1 MNLERFSLKDRVSIV
16 TGAGTGIG
24 QGIATAMAE
33 SGARVVLAG
42 RTRSRLE
49 ETGETIRAFG
59 GEALV
64 VDTDVSDRDGR
75 AYLVATVLET
85 WNQIDI
91 LVNNAGVNVRTPPED
106 YREEDWDRIVDTN
119 LKGTFFLTQLA
130 ARHMIERK
138 YGKIIH
144 IASLAT
150 ITGIPLIPAY
160 TAAKGGLGSLTY
172 QLAIDWARYNINV
185 NSICPGYIRTPL
197 TRPVEESER
206 GAYILNRVPAGR
218 WGEPE
223 DIAGTAVFLAAPAS
237 DFLTGQLI
245 VVDGGWMAG
254 G

>member
-1 MNLERFSLKDRVSIV
+1 MNLERFSLKDRVAIV

-49 ETGETIRAFG
+49 ETEETIRAFG

-64 VDTDVSDRDGR
+64 VESDVSDREGR
-75 AYLVATVLET
+75 SFLVASVLES

-130 ARHMIERK
+130 ARHMIESESTERSSRS
-138 YGKIIH
+138 H
-144 IASLAT
+144 RWPPLRASPISPPTPPPRAV
-150 ITGIPLIPAY
+150 
-160 TAAKGGLGSLTY
+160 SL
-172 QLAIDWARYNINV
+172 
-185 NSICPGYIRTPL
+185 P
-197 TRPVEESER
+197 
-206 GAYILNRVPAGR
+206 
-218 WGEPE
+218 
-223 DIAGTAVFLAAPAS
+223 
-237 DFLTGQLI
+237 
-245 VVDGGWMAG
+245 
-254 G
+254 

>member
-1 MNLERFSLKDRVSIV
+1 MNLERFSLKDRVAIV

-49 ETGETIRAFG
+49 ETGETIRGFG

-64 VDTDVSDRDGR
+64 VETDVSDRDGR
-75 AYLVATVLET
+75 ESLVATALES
-85 WNQIDI
+85 WKRIDI

-106 YREEDWDRIVDTN
+106 YREEDWDRIVNTN

-138 YGKIIH
+138 YGKIIQ
-144 IASLAT
+144 IASLAA
-150 ITGIPLIPAY
+150 ITGIPQIPAY
-160 TAAKGGLGSLTY
+160 TAAKGGIGSLTY
-172 QLAIDWARYNINV
+172 QLAIDWAPYNINI
-185 NSICPGYIRTPL
+185 NSICPGYVRTPL

-206 GAYILNRVPAGR
+206 GTYILNRVPAGR

-223 DIAGTAVFLAAPAS
+223 DIAGTAVFLASPAS

>member
-1 MNLERFSLKDRVSIV
+1 MNLERFSLEGRVSVV

-24 QGIATAMAE
+24 KGIATAMAE

-42 RTRSRLE
+42 RTRDRLE
-49 ETGETIRAFG
+49 EAAEEIEGFG

-64 VDTDVSDRDGR
+64 LEADISKRDDRE
-75 AYLVATVLET
+75 ALVAGVLDT

-106 YREEDWDRIVDTN
+106 YREADWDQVVDTN
-119 LKGTFFLTQLA
+119 LKGTFFLTQRV

-138 YGKIIH
+138 YGKIIL
-144 IASLAT
+144 IASLAA
-150 ITGIPLIPAY
+150 ITGIPHIPAY
-160 TAAKGGLGSLTY
+160 TAAKGGIASMTY

-206 GAYILNRVPAGR
+206 GTYILNRVPAGR

-223 DIAGTAVFLAAPAS
+223 DIAGTAVFLASPAS

>member
-1 MNLERFSLKDRVSIV
+1 MNLERFSLKEKVAIV

-24 QGIATAMAE
+24 KGIATAMAE

-49 ETGETIRAFG
+49 ETARDIGDSG

-64 VDTDVSDRDGR
+64 VEADVADRDGR
-75 AYLVATVLET
+75 EALVTTVLDT
-85 WNQIDI
+85 WQQIDI

-106 YREEDWDRIVDTN
+106 YREEDWDRVLDTN
-119 LKGTFFLTQLA
+119 LKGTFFLTQLV

-144 IASLAT
+144 ISSLSA

-160 TAAKGGLGSLTY
+160 TAAKGGLASMTY

-206 GAYILNRVPAGR
+206 GTYILNRVPAGR

-223 DIAGTAVFLAAPAS
+223 DIAGTAVFLASPAS

>member
-1 MNLERFSLKDRVSIV
+1 MNLERFSLKEKVAIV

-24 QGIATAMAE
+24 KGIATAMAE

-42 RTRSRLE
+42 RTRSRLDDTAE
-49 ETGETIRAFG
+49 DIKGSG

-64 VDTDVSDRDGR
+64 VEADISNREDREV
-75 AYLVATVLET
+75 LVATTLET
-85 WNQIDI
+85 WKQIDI

-106 YREEDWDRIVDTN
+106 YREEDWDRVVDTN

-130 ARHMIERK
+130 ARHMIERN
-138 YGKIIH
+138 YGKIIQ
-144 IASLAT
+144 IASLAA
-150 ITGIPLIPAY
+150 ITGIPHIPAY
-160 TAAKGGLGSLTY
+160 TAAKGGIASMTY
-172 QLAIDWARYNINV
+172 QLAIDWAPYNINI

-206 GAYILNRVPAGR
+206 GTYILNRVPAGR

-245 VVDGGWMAG
+245 VVGGGWMAG

>member
-1 MNLERFSLKDRVSIV
+1 MNLERFSLKEKVAIV

-24 QGIATAMAE
+24 KGIATAMAE

-49 ETGETIRAFG
+49 ETARDIGDSG

-64 VDTDVSDRDGR
+64 VEADVSDRDGR
-75 AYLVATVLET
+75 EALVTTALDT
-85 WNQIDI
+85 WQQIDI

-106 YREEDWDRIVDTN
+106 YREEDWDRVLDTN
-119 LKGTFFLTQLA
+119 LKGTFFLTQLV

-144 IASLAT
+144 ISSLSA

-160 TAAKGGLGSLTY
+160 TAAKGGLASMTY

-206 GAYILNRVPAGR
+206 GTYILNRVPAGR

-223 DIAGTAVFLAAPAS
+223 DIAGTAVFLASPAS

>member
-1 MNLERFSLKDRVSIV
+1 MNLERFSLKDKVAIV

-24 QGIATAMAE
+24 QGIAKAMAE

-49 ETGETIRAFG
+49 ATADDIRASS

-64 VDTDVSDRDGR
+64 VEADISERGDRE
-75 AYLVATVLET
+75 ALVTAVLDA
-85 WNQIDI
+85 WKQIDI

-106 YREEDWDRIVDTN
+106 YREEDWDRVVRTN
-119 LKGTFFLTQLA
+119 LKGTFFLTQLV
-130 ARHMIERK
+130 ARHMIGRK
-138 YGKIIH
+138 YGKIIQ
-144 IASLAT
+144 IASLAA
-150 ITGIPLIPAY
+150 ITGIPHIPAY
-160 TAAKGGLGSLTY
+160 TAAKGGVGSLTY

-206 GAYILNRVPAGR
+206 GTYILNRVPAGR

-223 DIAGTAVFLAAPAS
+223 DIAGTAVFLASPAS

>member
-1 MNLERFSLKDRVSIV
+1 MNLERFSLKDRVAIV

-49 ETGETIRAFG
+49 GTEETIRGFG

-64 VDTDVSDRDGR
+64 VETDVSDRDGR
-75 AYLVATVLET
+75 ESLVAATLET
-85 WNQIDI
+85 WKQIDI

-106 YREEDWDRIVDTN
+106 YREEDWDRIMDTN

-138 YGKIIH
+138 YGKIIQ
-144 IASLAT
+144 IASLAA
-150 ITGIPLIPAY
+150 ITGIPHIPAY
-160 TAAKGGLGSLTY
+160 TAAKGGIASMTY
-172 QLAIDWARYNINV
+172 QLAIDWAPYNINI

>member
-1 MNLERFSLKDRVSIV
+1 MNLERFSLKDRVAIV

-24 QGIATAMAE
+24 RGIATAMAE

-49 ETGETIRAFG
+49 ETEETIRAFG

-64 VDTDVSDRDGR
+64 VESDVSDRDGR
-75 AYLVATVLET
+75 ESLVATTVGA
-85 WNQIDI
+85 WKQIDI

-130 ARHMIERK
+130 ARHMIERR
-138 YGKIIH
+138 YGKIIQ
-144 IASLAT
+144 IASLAA
-150 ITGIPLIPAY
+150 ITGIPHIPAY
-160 TAAKGGLGSLTY
+160 TAAKGGIGSLTY
-172 QLAIDWARYNINV
+172 QLAIDWAPYNINI

-206 GAYILNRVPAGR
+206 GTYILNRVPAGR

-223 DIAGTAVFLAAPAS
+223 DIAGTAVFLASPAS

>member
-1 MNLERFSLKDRVSIV
+1 MNLERFSLKGKVAIV

-24 QGIATAMAE
+24 KGIATAMAE

-42 RTRSRLE
+42 RTRSRLDDTSDE
-49 ETGETIRAFG
+49 IRDFG

-64 VDTDVSDRDGR
+64 VEADISSREDRE
-75 AYLVATVLET
+75 ALVASVLDA
-85 WNQIDI
+85 WQQIDI

-106 YREEDWDRIVDTN
+106 YREEDWDQVLSTN

-144 IASLAT
+144 ISSLSA

-160 TAAKGGLGSLTY
+160 TAAKGGLASMTY

-206 GAYILNRVPAGR
+206 GAYILNRVPVGR

>member
-1 MNLERFSLKDRVSIV
+1 MNLERFSLKDRVAIV

-42 RTRSRLE
+42 RTRSRLV
-49 ETGETIRAFG
+49 ETEETIRAFG

-64 VDTDVSDRDGR
+64 VETDVSDRDSR
-75 AYLVATVLET
+75 ESLVATTMDT
-85 WNQIDI
+85 WKQIDI

-130 ARHMIERK
+130 ARHMIERR
-138 YGKIIH
+138 YGKIIQ
-144 IASLAT
+144 IASLAA
-150 ITGIPLIPAY
+150 ITGIPHIPAY
-160 TAAKGGLGSLTY
+160 TAAKGGIGSLTY
-172 QLAIDWARYNINV
+172 QLTIDWAPYNINI

-206 GAYILNRVPAGR
+206 GTYILNRVPAGR

-223 DIAGTAVFLAAPAS
+223 DIAGTAVFLASPAS

>member
-1 MNLERFSLKDRVSIV
+1 MNLERFSLKEKVAVV

-24 QGIATAMAE
+24 KGIATAMAE

-42 RTRSRLE
+42 RTRTRLE
-49 ETGETIRAFG
+49 DTADDIRNTG
-59 GEALV
+59 GEALIV
-64 VDTDVSDRDGR
+64 EADISNREDRE
-75 AYLVATVLET
+75 ALVASVLDT
-85 WNQIDI
+85 WKQIDI
-91 LVNNAGVNVRTPPED
+91 LVNNAGMNVRTPPED
-106 YREEDWDRIVDTN
+106 YREEDWDKVVNTN
-119 LKGTFFLTQLA
+119 LKGTFFLTQLV
-130 ARHMIERK
+130 ARHMISRK

-150 ITGIPLIPAY
+150 ITGIPNIPAY
-160 TAAKGGLGSLTY
+160 TAAKGGVGSLTH
-172 QLAIDWARYNINV
+172 QLAIEWARHNINV

-197 TRPVEESER
+197 TRAVEESER
-206 GAYILNRVPAGR
+206 GTYILNRVPAGR

-223 DIAGTAVFLAAPAS
+223 DIAGTAVFLASPAS

>member
-1 MNLERFSLKDRVSIV
+1 MNLERFSLKGRVAIV

-49 ETGETIRAFG
+49 ETEEIIGRFG

-64 VDTDVSDRDGR
+64 VEADVSDRDGR
-75 AYLVATVLET
+75 EALVAAVLEA
-85 WNQIDI
+85 WKQIDV

-106 YREEDWDRIVDTN
+106 YREEDWDRVMNTN
-119 LKGTFFLTQLA
+119 LKGTFFLTQLV

-160 TAAKGGLGSLTY
+160 TAAKGGVGSLTY

-223 DIAGTAVFLAAPAS
+223 DIAGTAVFLASPAS

>member
-1 MNLERFSLKDRVSIV
+1 MNLERFSLKGKVAVV

-24 QGIATAMAE
+24 KGIATAMAE

-42 RTRSRLE
+42 RTRSRLDD
-49 ETGETIRAFG
+49 TADDIRSSG

-64 VDTDVSDRDGR
+64 VESDVSERDGR
-75 AYLVATVLET
+75 ESLVATALET
-85 WNQIDI
+85 WKQIDI

-130 ARHMIERK
+130 ARHMIGRK
-138 YGKIIH
+138 YGKIIQ
-144 IASLAT
+144 IASLAA
-150 ITGIPLIPAY
+150 ITGIPHIPAY
-160 TAAKGGLGSLTY
+160 TAAKGGIGSLTY
-172 QLAIDWARYNINV
+172 QLAIDWAPYNINV

-206 GAYILNRVPAGR
+206 GTYILNRVPARR

-223 DIAGTAVFLAAPAS
+223 DIAGTAVFLASPAS

>member
-1 MNLERFSLKDRVSIV
+1 MNLERFSLKDKVAIV

-24 QGIATAMAE
+24 QGIAKAMAE

-49 ETGETIRAFG
+49 ATADDIRASSGETLVVEADISERG
-59 GEALV
+59 DREALV
-64 VDTDVSDRDGR
+64 T
-75 AYLVATVLET
+75 AVLDAWE
-85 WNQIDI
+85 QIDI

-106 YREEDWDRIVDTN
+106 YREEDWDRVVRTN
-119 LKGTFFLTQLA
+119 LKGTFFLTQLV
-130 ARHMIERK
+130 ARHMIGRK
-138 YGKIIH
+138 YGKIIQ
-144 IASLAT
+144 IASLAA
-150 ITGIPLIPAY
+150 ITGIPHIPAY
-160 TAAKGGLGSLTY
+160 TAAKGGVGSLTY

-197 TRPVEESER
+197 TRPVEESDR
-206 GAYILNRVPAGR
+206 GTYILNRVPAGR

-223 DIAGTAVFLAAPAS
+223 DIAGTAVFLASPAS

>member
-1 MNLERFSLKDRVSIV
+1 MNLERFSLKGKVAVV

-24 QGIATAMAE
+24 KGIATAMAE

-42 RTRSRLE
+42 RTRSSLE
-49 ETGETIRAFG
+49 DTAEDIRNAG

-64 VDTDVSDRDGR
+64 VEADVSNRKDRDD
-75 AYLVATVLET
+75 LVASVLDT
-85 WNQIDI
+85 WKQIDI

-106 YREEDWDRIVDTN
+106 YREEDWDKVVNTN
-119 LKGTFFLTQLA
+119 LKGTFFLTQLV
-130 ARHMIERK
+130 ARHMIDRQ

-150 ITGIPLIPAY
+150 ITGIPHIPAY
-160 TAAKGGLGSLTY
+160 TAAKGGLGSLTH
-172 QLAIDWARYNINV
+172 QLAIEWARYNINV

-206 GAYILNRVPAGR
+206 GTYILNRVPAGR

-223 DIAGTAVFLAAPAS
+223 DIAGTAVFLASRAS

>member
-1 MNLERFSLKDRVSIV
+1 MNLERFSLKEKVAIV

-24 QGIATAMAE
+24 KGIATAMAE

-42 RTRSRLE
+42 RTRSRLDD
-49 ETGETIRAFG
+49 TADDIGSSGGETLVVEADISSREDR
-59 GEALV
+59 EALV
-64 VDTDVSDRDGR
+64 ASVLDT
-75 AYLVATVLET
+75 
-85 WNQIDI
+85 WKQIDI

-106 YREEDWDRIVDTN
+106 YREEDWDKVISTN

-144 IASLAT
+144 ISSLSA

-160 TAAKGGLGSLTY
+160 TAAKGGLASMTY

-197 TRPVEESER
+197 TRAVEESER

-223 DIAGTAVFLAAPAS
+223 DIAGTAVFLASPAS

>member
-1 MNLERFSLKDRVSIV
+1 MNLERFSLKEKVAIV

-24 QGIATAMAE
+24 KGIATAMAE

-42 RTRSRLE
+42 RTRSRLDD
-49 ETGETIRAFG
+49 TADDIKGFG

-64 VDTDVSDRDGR
+64 VEADISNREDRE
-75 AYLVATVLET
+75 ALVTTVLDT
-85 WNQIDI
+85 WQQIDI

-106 YREEDWDRIVDTN
+106 YREEDWDQVMSTN

-144 IASLAT
+144 IASLSA

-160 TAAKGGLGSLTY
+160 TAAKGGLASMTY

>member
-1 MNLERFSLKDRVSIV
+1 MNLERFSLKEKVAIV

-24 QGIATAMAE
+24 KGIATAMAE
-33 SGARVVLAG
+33 SGARIVLAG

-49 ETGETIRAFG
+49 ETARDIGDSG

-64 VDTDVSDRDGR
+64 VEADVADRDGR
-75 AYLVATVLET
+75 EALVTTALDT
-85 WNQIDI
+85 WQQIDI

-106 YREEDWDRIVDTN
+106 YREEDWDRVLDTN
-119 LKGTFFLTQLA
+119 LKGTFFLTQLV

-144 IASLAT
+144 ISSLSA

-160 TAAKGGLGSLTY
+160 TAAKGGLASMTY

-206 GAYILNRVPAGR
+206 GTYILNRVPAGR

-223 DIAGTAVFLAAPAS
+223 DIAGTAVFLASPAS

>member
-1 MNLERFSLKDRVSIV
+1 MNLERFSLKEKVAIV

-24 QGIATAMAE
+24 KGIATAMAE
-33 SGARVVLAG
+33 SGARIVLAG

-49 ETGETIRAFG
+49 ETARDIGDSG

-64 VDTDVSDRDGR
+64 VEADVADRDGR
-75 AYLVATVLET
+75 EALVTTALDT
-85 WNQIDI
+85 WQQIDI

-106 YREEDWDRIVDTN
+106 YREEDWDRVVDTN
-119 LKGTFFLTQLA
+119 LKGTFFLTQLV

-144 IASLAT
+144 ISSLSA

-160 TAAKGGLGSLTY
+160 TAAKGGLASMTY

-206 GAYILNRVPAGR
+206 GTYILNRVPAGR

-223 DIAGTAVFLAAPAS
+223 DIAGTAVFLASPAS

>member
-1 MNLERFSLKDRVSIV
+1 MNLERFSLEGKVAIV

-24 QGIATAMAE
+24 KGIATAMAE

-49 ETGETIRAFG
+49 ETEETIRGFG
-59 GEALV
+59 GEAQV
-64 VDTDVSDRDGR
+64 VEADVSDREGR
-75 AYLVATVLET
+75 KSLVSAVLDA
-85 WNQIDI
+85 WKQIDI

-106 YREEDWDRIVDTN
+106 YREDDWDRVVNTN
-119 LKGTFFLTQLA
+119 LKGTFFLTQLV

-160 TAAKGGLGSLTY
+160 TAAKGGIGSLTY

>member
-1 MNLERFSLKDRVSIV
+1 MNLERFSLKGKVAVV

-24 QGIATAMAE
+24 KGIATAMAE

-49 ETGETIRAFG
+49 DTANDIRNTG

-64 VDTDVSDRDGR
+64 VEADISNREDRED
-75 AYLVATVLET
+75 LVASVLDT
-85 WNQIDI
+85 WKQIDI
-91 LVNNAGVNVRTPPED
+91 LVNNAGVNVRTLPED
-106 YREEDWDRIVDTN
+106 YREEDWDKVVNTN
-119 LKGTFFLTQLA
+119 LKGTFFLTQLV
-130 ARHMIERK
+130 ARHMIGRK

-150 ITGIPLIPAY
+150 ITGIPHIPAY
-160 TAAKGGLGSLTY
+160 TAAKGGVGSLTY
-172 QLAIDWARYNINV
+172 QLAIEWARYNINV

-197 TRPVEESER
+197 TRAVEESER
-206 GAYILNRVPAGR
+206 GTYILNRVPAGR

-223 DIAGTAVFLAAPAS
+223 DIAGTAVFLASPAS